1 MGTKVLGLIMA
12 GGKGER
18 LYPLTRDRA
27 KPAVPFGGKYRI
39 VDFVLSNFVNSGIRS
54 LYVLTQFKSQSLIE
68 HIRDTWRLGSVLRDQ
83 FVSAVPAQ
91 MQRGESWYRGTADAV
106 RQNLNLVRQSDPDI
120 VAVFGADHIYR
131 MDVGQMVDFHVERQ
145 ADVTIA
151 ALPVPRAEARG
162 FGIIKVDGRWRVQ
175 GFQEKPPRPSPMP
188 GNPGYALA
196 SMGNYL
202 FSTPVLADILA
213 GSARRRG
220 WMDFG
225 KDILP
230 QVFKKLR
237 VFVYDFNR
245 NVIPGMKK
253 GEQNSYWRDVGTIE
267 SYYQA
272 TMELKSVT
280 PPLNLYNHHW
290 PIMTSD
296 LNAPPVKFVFNDEDR
311 RGWVDFGK
319 DILPRVF
326 KKLRVFVYDFN
337 RNVIPGMKKGEQNS
351 YWRDVGTIESYF
363 QATMELKSVTPPLN
377 LYNHHWPIMTSDP
390 NAPPVKFVFNDEDR
404 RGFAVDSIVSSGTI
418 VSGSRIFDSVLGR
431 NVFVHSWSEVR
442 DSIIMDGVD
451 IGRRCRIRRAIIDKN
466 VAIPEGTV
474 IGYDAAADRR
484 RYSVSPTGIVII
496 PKEPKQVRLREMNR

>member
-68 HIRDTWRLGSVLRDQ
+68 HIRDTWKFGSVLRDQ

-91 MQRGESWYRGTADAV
+91 MQQGESWYRGTADAV
-106 RQNLNLVRQSDPDI
+106 RQNLNLVHQSDPDI
-120 VAVFGADHIYR
+120 VAVFGADHVYR
-131 MDVGQMVDFHVERQ
+131 MDVGQMVDFHVEKK

-162 FGIIKVDGRWRVQ
+162 FGIIKVDGSWRVQ

-188 GNPGYALA
+188 GSPGHALA

-202 FSTPVLADILA
+202 FSTDALDAILQ
-213 GSARRRG
+213 GSARNRG

-225 KDILP
+225 TDILP
-230 QVFKKLR
+230 RVFRKMR
-237 VFVYDFNR
+237 VFVYDFNH
-245 NVIPGMKK
+245 NI
-253 GEQNSYWRDVGTIE
+253 
-267 SYYQA
+267 
-272 TMELKSVT
+272 
-280 PPLNLYNHHW
+280 
-290 PIMTSD
+290 
-296 LNAPPVKFVFNDEDR
+296 
-311 RGWVDFGK
+311 
-319 DILPRVF
+319 
-326 KKLRVFVYDFN
+326 
-337 RNVIPGMKKGEQNS
+337 IPGMKKGEQNS

-377 LYNHHWPIMTSDP
+377 LYNSHWPIVTYDP

-418 VSGSRIFDSVLGR
+418 VSGGRVFDSVLGR
-431 NVFVHSWSEVR
+431 NVFIHSWAEVR
-442 DSIIMDGVD
+442 DSIIMDGVE
-451 IGRRCRIRRAIIDKN
+451 IGRRCRIRRAIVDKN
-466 VAIPEGTV
+466 VKIPEGTV
-474 IGYDAAADRR
+474 IGYDAVADRR

-496 PKEPKQVRLREMNR
+496 PKEPKRVRLREMNR

>member
-83 FVSAVPAQ
+83 FVSTVPAQ
-91 MQRGESWYRGTADAV
+91 MQQGESWYRGTADAV
-106 RQNLNLVRQSDPDI
+106 RQNLNLVHQSDPDI

-131 MDVGQMVDFHVERQ
+131 MDIGQMVDFHVENK
-145 ADVTIA
+145 ADITIA

-162 FGIIKVDGRWRVQ
+162 FGIIKVDESWRVQ

-202 FSTPVLADILA
+202 FSTAVLDRILE
-213 GSARRRG
+213 GSARKRDR
-220 WMDFG
+220 MDFG

-245 NVIPGMKK
+245 N
-253 GEQNSYWRDVGTIE
+253 T
-267 SYYQA
+267 
-272 TMELKSVT
+272 
-280 PPLNLYNHHW
+280 
-290 PIMTSD
+290 
-296 LNAPPVKFVFNDEDR
+296 
-311 RGWVDFGK
+311 
-319 DILPRVF
+319 
-326 KKLRVFVYDFN
+326 
-337 RNVIPGMKKGEQNS
+337 IPGMKKGEQNS

-363 QATMELKSVTPPLN
+363 QANMELKSVTPPLN

-404 RGFAVDSIVSSGTI
+404 RGFAVDSIISSGSI
-418 VSGSRIFDSVLGR
+418 VSGGRVFDSVLGR
-431 NVFVHSWSEVR
+431 NVFIHSWSEVR

-451 IGRRCRIRRAIIDKN
+451 IGRRCRIRKAIIDKN
-466 VAIPEGTV
+466 VHLPAGTV
-474 IGYDAAADRR
+474 IGYDQEEDRK
-484 RYSVSPTGIVII
+484 RYVVSDTGIVII
-496 PKEPKQVRLREMNR
+496 PKTPRQLMLREMNR

>member
-83 FVSAVPAQ
+83 FVTAVPAQ
-91 MQRGESWYRGTADAV
+91 MQQGDSWYRGTADAV

-131 MDVGQMVDFHVERQ
+131 MDVGQMVDFHVERR

-151 ALPVPRAEARG
+151 ALPVPRHEARG
-162 FGIIKVDGRWRVQ
+162 FGIIRVDGDWRVQ

-188 GNPGYALA
+188 GNAGFALA

-202 FSTPVLADILA
+202 FSTAVLDEILE
-213 GSARRRG
+213 GSARRRS

-225 KDILP
+225 HDILP
-230 QVFKKLR
+230 RVFRKLR

-245 NVIPGMKK
+245 NAIPGMKK

-267 SYYQA
+267 A
-272 TMELKSVT
+272 
-280 PPLNLYNHHW
+280 
-290 PIMTSD
+290 
-296 LNAPPVKFVFNDEDR
+296 
-311 RGWVDFGK
+311 
-319 DILPRVF
+319 
-326 KKLRVFVYDFN
+326 
-337 RNVIPGMKKGEQNS
+337 
-351 YWRDVGTIESYF
+351 YF

-377 LYNHHWPIMTSDP
+377 LYNPHWPIVTSDP
-390 NAPPVKFVFNDEDR
+390 SAPPVKFVFNDEDR
-404 RGFAVDSIVSSGTI
+404 RGFAVDSILSSGTI
-418 VSGSRIFDSVLGR
+418 VSGGRVFDSVLGR

-442 DSIIMDGVD
+442 DSILMDGVEV
-451 IGRRCRIRRAIIDKN
+451 GRHCRIRRAIIDKN
-466 VAIPEGTV
+466 VRLPEGTQ
-474 IGYDAAADRR
+474 IGYDAAEDAR
-484 RYSVSPTGIVII
+484 RYTVSPSGIVVI
-496 PKEPKQVRLREMNR
+496 PKTHRQLRLREMTR

>member
-27 KPAVPFGGKYRI
+27 KPSVPFGGKYRI

-91 MQRGESWYRGTADAV
+91 MQQGESWYRGTADAV
-106 RQNLNLVRQSDPDI
+106 RQNLNLVHQSDPDI
-120 VAVFGADHIYR
+120 VAVFGADHVYR
-131 MDVGQMVDFHVERQ
+131 MDIGQMVDFHVENK
-145 ADVTIA
+145 ADITIA

-162 FGIIKVDGRWRVQ
+162 FGIIKVDENWRVQ

-188 GNPGYALA
+188 GNPDHALA

-202 FSTPVLADILA
+202 FSTAVLDRILE
-213 GSARRRG
+213 GSARKRDR
-220 WMDFG
+220 MDFG

-245 NVIPGMKK
+245 NTIPGMKK

-267 SYYQA
+267 A
-272 TMELKSVT
+272 
-280 PPLNLYNHHW
+280 
-290 PIMTSD
+290 
-296 LNAPPVKFVFNDEDR
+296 
-311 RGWVDFGK
+311 
-319 DILPRVF
+319 
-326 KKLRVFVYDFN
+326 
-337 RNVIPGMKKGEQNS
+337 
-351 YWRDVGTIESYF
+351 YF
-363 QATMELKSVTPPLN
+363 QANMELKSVTPPLN

-404 RGFAVDSIVSSGTI
+404 RGFAVDSILSSGAI
-418 VSGSRIFDSVLGR
+418 VSGGRVFDSVLGR
-431 NVFVHSWSEVR
+431 NVFIHSWSEVR
-442 DSIIMDGVD
+442 DSILMDGVD

-466 VAIPEGTV
+466 VHLPPDTV
-474 IGYDAAADRR
+474 IGYDQEQDRKR
-484 RYSVSPTGIVII
+484 FFVSDTGIVII
-496 PKEPKQVRLREMNR
+496 PKTPRQLRLREMNR

>member
-91 MQRGESWYRGTADAV
+91 MQQGESWYRGTADAV
-106 RQNLNLVRQSDPDI
+106 RQNLNLVHQSDPDI

-131 MDVGQMVDFHVERQ
+131 MDIGQMVDFHVERR

-162 FGIIKVDGRWRVQ
+162 FGIIKVDGSWRVQ

-188 GNPGYALA
+188 GNPGHALA

-202 FSTPVLADILA
+202 FSTDALNTILQ
-213 GSARRRG
+213 GSARSRG

-230 QVFKKLR
+230 RVFRKLR

-280 PPLNLYNHHW
+280 PPLNLYNSHW

-296 LNAPPVKFVFNDEDR
+296 L
-311 RGWVDFGK
+311 
-319 DILPRVF
+319 
-326 KKLRVFVYDFN
+326 
-337 RNVIPGMKKGEQNS
+337 
-351 YWRDVGTIESYF
+351 
-363 QATMELKSVTPPLN
+363 
-377 LYNHHWPIMTSDP
+377 

-431 NVFVHSWSEVR
+431 NVFVHSWAEVR
-442 DSIIMDGVD
+442 DSIVMDGVE

-466 VAIPEGTV
+466 VKIPEGTV
-474 IGYDAAADRR
+474 IGEDAAADRR